1 MSAALFDVVG
11 VGNAIV
17 DVTVKTS
24 EAELKRLKINKGTMT
39 LLDIEQA
46 DRLYSEIG
54 SGFQCSGG
62 SAANT
67 LAGLVSLGGA
77 GAYVGKVCDD
87 DLGDVFGRDLKAV
100 GVDYPMRPGVGG
112 PPTARC
118 LVFVTPDADRT
129 MLTFLGISATLGP
142 DDIDPETIGA
152 SQITYLEGY
161 LYDQPAAKE
170 AFVKAAEVAHAAG
183 RQVALTL
190 SDPFCVDR
198 HRASFQHLLEA
209 HVDIIFANHDE
220 ITSLYECGSLN
231 VAISMLEGK
240 IEIAALT
247 RGEQGSVIMTSDNV
261 YEIPAER
268 VHNVIDTTGA
278 GDLFAAGV
286 LFGLTQGFDV
296 PKAGRIGAICA
307 AEVVSHYG
315 ARPEVSLARLIK
327 EKPG

>member
-1 MSAALFDVVG
+1 MSDTLFDVVG

-17 DVTVKTS
+17 DVTVETS
-24 EAELKRLKINKGTMT
+24 EAELKRLEINKGTMT
-39 LLDIEQA
+39 LIDIEQA
-46 DRLYSEIG
+46 DRLYSEIY
-54 SGFQCSGG
+54 SGLQCSGG

-77 GAYVGKVCDD
+77 GAYIGKVCDD
-87 DLGDVFGRDLKAV
+87 DLGDVFRHDLKAI
-100 GVDYPMRPGVGG
+100 GVDYPLRPAGSG

-129 MLTFLGISATLGP
+129 MLTSLGISATLGP
-142 DDIDPETIGA
+142 DDIDPETIGG

-161 LYDQPAAKE
+161 LYDEPEAKE
-170 AFVKAAEVAHAAG
+170 AFFKAAEIAHAAG
-183 RQVALTL
+183 RKVALTL

-198 HRASFQHLLEA
+198 HRASFRHLLET

-220 ITSLYECGSLN
+220 ITSLCECVALN
-231 VAISMLEGK
+231 DAIGILAGK
-240 IEIAALT
+240 VEIAALT
-247 RGEQGSVIMTSDNV
+247 RGELGSVIVTSDNV

-268 VHNVIDTTGA
+268 VDNVIDTTGA

-296 PKAGRIGAICA
+296 SKAGRTGAICA

-315 ARPEVSLARLIK
+315 ARPEATLANLIK